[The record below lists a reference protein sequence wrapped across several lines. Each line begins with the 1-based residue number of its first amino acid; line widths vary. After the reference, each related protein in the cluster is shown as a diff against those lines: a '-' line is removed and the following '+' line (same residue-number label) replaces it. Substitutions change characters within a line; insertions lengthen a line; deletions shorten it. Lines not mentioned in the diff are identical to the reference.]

1 MPVPAPLSAAE
12 ARGIALAAQG
22 LTNRTAD
29 APAGLA
35 QLRALAARLQV
46 FQIDPVSVLVRAQYL
61 PALSRLGPYSMA
73 DLDSLAYGRREL
85 FEYAGHEWSL
95 LPVALHP
102 LLRWRM
108 HAFANDPRWPR
119 DLPAGY
125 PEQVLVEVA
134 DRGPLT
140 ASELTASELTAAG
153 HRGDRF
159 EGRPGK
165 KALTWLTQSGRLAVA
180 ARRGGV
186 PVYDLAERVIPAEVL
201 GAPAPDRDD
210 ACRELLVL
218 AAGALGVAT
227 VRDLASY
234 FLIGMGVAGFSERTV
249 YPGATTVARLVAGL
263 AEEGRLRPAQVEGW
277 SRPAF
282 LHPDAVVAAA
292 APAQSAPGALLAPFD
307 PLIWDRD
314 RTARLFGF
322 RYRSE
327 IYTPPAKREYG
338 YYVLPF
344 LFGDT
349 LVGRVDLRA
358 DRQAGA
364 LVVLGAFAEPDVDH
378 RAVAAAL
385 GAQLRAM
392 AGWLELDTVTVDKRG
407 DLSDELSRSVPTG

>member
-1 MPVPAPLSAAE
+1 VPMPVPLSAAE
-12 ARGIALAAQG
+12 ARGAALAAQG
-22 LTNRTAD
+22 LTNRTAYALAGSD
-29 APAGLA
+29 APAA

-46 FQIDPVSVLVRAQYL
+46 FQIDPINVLVRAQYL
-61 PALSRLGPYSMA
+61 PAFSRLGRYPVA
-73 DLDSLAYGRREL
+73 ALDDLAYGRREL

-119 DLPAGY
+119 DLPDGY
-125 PEQVLVEVA
+125 PEQVLAEVA

-140 ASELTASELTAAG
+140 ASELAAAG
-153 HRGDRF
+153 HRESRF

-180 ARRGGV
+180 GRRGGV
-186 PVYDLAERVIPAEVL
+186 PVYDLAARVIPAEVL
-201 GAPAPDRDD
+201 DAPAPARDD

-218 AAGALGVAT
+218 AARALGVAT

-249 YPGATTVARLVAGL
+249 YPGATTVAQLVTGL
-263 AEEGRLRPAQVEGW
+263 AADGRLRPARVEGW

-282 LHPDAVVAAA
+282 LHPDVDVAAA
-292 APAQSAPGALLAPFD
+292 GPVQGAAGALLAPFD

-314 RTARLFGF
+314 RTERLFGF

-344 LFGDT
+344 LLGDT
-349 LVGRVDLRA
+349 LVARVDLRA
-358 DRQAGA
+358 DRQAAA
-364 LVVLGAFAEPDVDH
+364 LAVLGAFAEPDVQH
-378 RAVAAAL
+378 RPVAAAL
-385 GAQLRAM
+385 GTQLRAM
-392 AGWLELDTVTVDKRG
+392 ADWLELDTVTVDKHG
-407 DLSDELSRSVPTG
+407 DLSDELSRGVPTG